1 MRVGEDEGLPVLR
14 NRTGP
19 SGRMLLLGGLVALA
33 AGIVIVVARIKN
45 PTPGVVMAAAV
56 CVVAGFVLT
65 ISGALALVSRPVW
78 IEGTVVDARWTVG
91 GLRRVGVVVLDIGEQ
106 DQLPVQL
113 DYPIFREIAVGDR
126 LRLLHNSLNRAQVY
140 QVEIIEHGQTGTG
153 SA

>member
-1 MRVGEDEGLPVLR
+1 MRVEEDERPPVLR

-33 AGIVIVVARIKN
+33 AGIVIVVARIMN

-56 CVVAGFVLT
+56 CVVAGFGLT
-65 ISGALALVSRPVW
+65 ISGALALISRPVW
-78 IEGTVVDARWTVG
+78 IEGTVVDTRWSVG

-126 LRLLHNSLNRAQVY
+126 LRLEHNSLNRAQVY
-140 QVEIIEHGQTGTG
+140 QVEIIEHGQAGTG
-153 SA
+153 PA